1 VPSEIG
7 AVPFYPPRLISKHFL
22 HVENI
27 VLRNFH
33 HTCDIVNNEVA
44 IFKMADR
51 AVRPAGTTA
60 KPQEEGGGK
69 VHSVRNQSTEPY

>member
-1 VPSEIG
+1 VPSDLG
-7 AVPFYPPRLISKHFL
+7 DLRYFF
-22 HVENI
+22 HVENAI
-27 VLRNFH
+27 VLQNFH
-33 HTCDIVNNEVA
+33 HTRDIVNNRVA

-69 VHSVRNQSTEPY
+69 VYSVRNQSTEPY

>member
-1 VPSEIG
+1 MGECQVTLAISGISCTWKTQSCSEI
-7 AVPFYPPRLISKHFL
+7 S
-22 HVENI
+22 
-27 VLRNFH
+27 H
-33 HTCDIVNNEVA
+33 HIRDIVNNRVA

-69 VHSVRNQSTEPY
+69 VHSFRN